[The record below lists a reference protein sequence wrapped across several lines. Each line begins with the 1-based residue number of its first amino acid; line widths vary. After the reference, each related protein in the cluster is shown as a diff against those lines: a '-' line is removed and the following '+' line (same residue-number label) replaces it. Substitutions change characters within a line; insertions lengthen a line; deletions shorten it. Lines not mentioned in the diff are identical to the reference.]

1 MDGGTGGWGDGGTG
15 GQGDRGTG
23 DRGTGDG
30 GQGDRGTGGWGTGGQ
45 GDRGTRTL
53 PRCTLVHYAGCLAS
67 FLFRYQCKYKFEAM
81 RGLGVDR
88 HMFGLYVVAK
98 GMNMDPLPRM
108 FQDKV

>member
-1 MDGGTGGWGDGGTG
+1 MPITHYE
-15 GQGDRGTG
+15 QRDRGQR
-23 DRGTGDG
+23 DRGS
-30 GQGDRGTGGWGTGGQ
+30 
-45 GDRGTRTL
+45 RT
-53 PRCTLVHYAGCLAS
+53 VAF

>member
-1 MDGGTGGWGDGGTG
+1 MSHIINW
-15 GQGDRGTG
+15 
-23 DRGTGDG
+23 
-30 GQGDRGTGGWGTGGQ
+30 
-45 GDRGTRTL
+45 DRGTRTL
-53 PRCTLVHYAGCLAS
+53 LRCTPVHYA

-98 GMNMDPLPRM
+98 GMNMDPLPKM

>member
-1 MDGGTGGWGDGGTG
+1 MGTG
-15 GQGDRGTG
+15 GQGE
-23 DRGTGDG
+23 
-30 GQGDRGTGGWGTGGQ
+30 GQGQGQVDR
-45 GDRGTRTL
+45 DPASL
-53 PRCTLVHYAGCLAS
+53 YLDYAGRLAS

>member
-1 MDGGTGGWGDGGTG
+1 MPITHYE
-15 GQGDRGTG
+15 QRDRGQR
-23 DRGTGDG
+23 DR
-30 GQGDRGTGGWGTGGQ
+30 RS
-45 GDRGTRTL
+45 RMAAFL
-53 PRCTLVHYAGCLAS
+53 
-67 FLFRYQCKYKFEAM
+67 LFRYQCKYKFEAM